1 MTADKQMQIL
11 NLYRG
16 KPLKRAYLALEIMTA
31 YTEQKQAELR
41 IKLCGLQ
48 LGD

>member
-1 MTADKQMQIL
+1 MTADTQMKIL

>member
-41 IKLCGLQ
+41 VKLCGLQ
-48 LGD
+48 LGE